1 MADKT
6 FGFKVSDED
15 YERAKLLIE
24 TSGLS
29 SKEWFQNALANYEVK
44 ALQTNAPEY
53 SRNLT
58 ELELHTTRIYELV
71 VGMVQQSIYFKDHAV
86 REVSEQLEKKEQL
99 MLELQEKLQQTKQT
113 VQTLQAEKQE
123 LTAIQAEQAKQLEE
137 GRLSTENSQLLI
149 AEYKEKN
156 DSLTGLVA
164 KYQSYAE
171 ENEKLKISFA
181 EEKEVLLRTTA
192 TEKQELEKA
201 LAAATNEAKAN
212 EAKATELEKAL
223 AEEKAKAE
231 QATALL
237 QERHELALERAI
249 VKAER
254 EYQEKLQAQLDTYNA
269 RITELQAENDRIR
282 ASYENR
288 LEELLKSNEKKK

>member
-212 EAKATELEKAL
+212 ADQVTALEKAL
-223 AEEKAKAE
+223 ADEKVKSE

-237 QERHELALERAI
+237 QERHEVALERAI

-282 ASYENR
+282 SSYKNR
-288 LEELLKSNEKKK
+288 LEELLKNNEK

>member
-29 SKEWFQNALANYEVK
+29 SKEWFQNVLANYEVK

-58 ELELHTTRIYELV
+58 ELE
-71 VGMVQQSIYFKDHAV
+71 
-86 REVSEQLEKKEQL
+86 
-99 MLELQEKLQQTKQT
+99 
-113 VQTLQAEKQE
+113 
-123 LTAIQAEQAKQLEE
+123 
-137 GRLSTENSQLLI
+137 
-149 AEYKEKN
+149 
-156 DSLTGLVA
+156 
-164 KYQSYAE
+164 
-171 ENEKLKISFA
+171 
-181 EEKEVLLRTTA
+181 
-192 TEKQELEKA
+192 KA
-201 LAAATNEAKAN
+201 LAD
-212 EAKATELEKAL
+212 EKV
-223 AEEKAKAE
+223 KSE

-237 QERHELALERAI
+237 QERHEVALERAI

-282 ASYENR
+282 GTYESR
-288 LEELLKSNEKKK
+288 LEELLKNNSNKK

>member
-71 VGMVQQSIYFKDHAV
+71 VGMVQQSIYFKEHAV
-86 REVSEQLEKKEQL
+86 REVSEQLEKKEHL

-137 GRLSTENSQLLI
+137 GRLSTENSELLI

-171 ENEKLKISFA
+171 ENEKLKIAFA
-181 EEKEVLLRTTA
+181 EEKEALLRTAA
-192 TEKQELEKA
+192 TEKQALEKA
-201 LAAATNEAKAN
+201 LAAATNEAMKQRPMLT
-212 EAKATELEKAL
+212 K
-223 AEEKAKAE
+223 
-231 QATALL
+231 
-237 QERHELALERAI
+237 
-249 VKAER
+249 
-254 EYQEKLQAQLDTYNA
+254 
-269 RITELQAENDRIR
+269 
-282 ASYENR
+282 
-288 LEELLKSNEKKK
+288 

>member
-99 MLELQEKLQQTKQT
+99 MLELQGKNYSKQNKLFRPFKRKNKNLRRFKQS
-113 VQTLQAEKQE
+113 K
-123 LTAIQAEQAKQLEE
+123 
-137 GRLSTENSQLLI
+137 RNS
-149 AEYKEKN
+149 
-156 DSLTGLVA
+156 
-164 KYQSYAE
+164 
-171 ENEKLKISFA
+171 
-181 EEKEVLLRTTA
+181 
-192 TEKQELEKA
+192 
-201 LAAATNEAKAN
+201 
-212 EAKATELEKAL
+212 
-223 AEEKAKAE
+223 
-231 QATALL
+231 
-237 QERHELALERAI
+237 
-249 VKAER
+249 
-254 EYQEKLQAQLDTYNA
+254 
-269 RITELQAENDRIR
+269 
-282 ASYENR
+282 
-288 LEELLKSNEKKK
+288 

>member
-113 VQTLQAEKQE
+113 VQTLQAEKQ
-123 LTAIQAEQAKQLEE
+123 K
-137 GRLSTENSQLLI
+137 
-149 AEYKEKN
+149 
-156 DSLTGLVA
+156 LV
-164 KYQSYAE
+164 
-171 ENEKLKISFA
+171 
-181 EEKEVLLRTTA
+181 
-192 TEKQELEKA
+192 
-201 LAAATNEAKAN
+201 
-212 EAKATELEKAL
+212 
-223 AEEKAKAE
+223 
-231 QATALL
+231 
-237 QERHELALERAI
+237 
-249 VKAER
+249 
-254 EYQEKLQAQLDTYNA
+254 
-269 RITELQAENDRIR
+269 
-282 ASYENR
+282 
-288 LEELLKSNEKKK
+288 